1 MGKTTFLLHHAK
13 DRTILY
19 YSSDNPLFAGKSLYD
34 TVCPGSVEQGI
45 KFVDGHIWAGRIAA
59 LMVY

>member
-1 MGKTTFLLHHAK
+1 LGKTTFLLHHAK

-34 TVCPGSVEQGI
+34 TVKPVFLAGFSGI
-45 KFVDGHIWAGRIAA
+45 VIDLSFRKFLFLETG
-59 LMVY
+59 

>member
-1 MGKTTFLLHHAK
+1 LLHHAK

-34 TVCPGSVEQGI
+34 TVKPVFLAGFSGI
-45 KFVDGHIWAGRIAA
+45 VIDLSFRKFLFLETG
-59 LMVY
+59 